1 MSFRGI
7 RPVLLACTALCSFT
21 AAVPVVAQEAAKT
34 AENSGS
40 NGQTELSTITVKG
53 QKVVK
58 GSVEDTPVATH
69 TSADQLQKKQIDDVD
84 DLGNTVEPSVTYVKN
99 SKSVNIRGLEADRVL
114 TTIDGIPVPYF
125 FDTVYSYGG
134 GADTYDFTSL
144 SSVDVLHSA
153 DSSRAG
159 SGALGGALLLHTYE
173 PEDLIGDGKSF
184 GGIVKLG
191 YDGSDRSLTASGA
204 IAKKFGN
211 TSVLFQSSYK
221 YGHET
226 ETTGDVGGTR
236 GTRTEADP
244 MSYNDRN
251 FLFKIRQELEGGH
264 MIGLTA
270 EHYDYNSKKDYKS
283 NTSYGTTYRA
293 GDYDYI
299 QDKGRDRVSLDYVY
313 DSTSADSWIDSA
325 FATLYWQRATRVEGT
340 SSYRLTAPIGIYDRS
355 MESEQRDYGFNGYAN
370 SDFSTGALNHKLTFG
385 TDLRFSQSSYYLAGQ
400 DTCSVTY
407 VSGCAYYHTNQSYSP
422 DVNSYKLGAFVEDKI
437 SLGNSPVS
445 LTPGLRVDW
454 YKEDPQET
462 DTYKGTM
469 PEGQDGARLSP
480 KLRAAWQATPDAE
493 LYAQFSTAFKSPN
506 AYQLYVDYDNSPLYR
521 SIGNPDLKP
530 ETSWGFD
537 VGANLGNEDFG
548 GRISAFTTRYKNFID
563 TSDIIRT
570 TGYVL
575 GTYEYINRANVR
587 ISGVEIEGHK
597 TFTNGINLHG
607 SMFYARGT
615 DLDTDE
621 LLSTV
626 APLKAIVGVG
636 YERQT
641 WGADVSLVAAAA
653 VSDDSSASTKPA
665 GYGVVNLT
673 GWWEPEQAKGLR
685 LQAGVYNLFDKQYYD
700 ALEVK
705 DVSNANALYSEAG
718 RYFKIAISQKF

>member
-1 MSFRGI
+1 MSSRGI
-7 RPVLLACTALCSFT
+7 RPLLLACTALCTIAAT
-21 AAVPVVAQEAAKT
+21 ASAFAQEADKKAT
-34 AENSGS
+34 DEGET
-40 NGQTELSTITVKG
+40 QLTTISVKG
-53 QKVVK
+53 QAVPK
-58 GSVEDTPVATH
+58 GSVEDTPLATR
-69 TSADQLQKKQIDDVD
+69 TTADTLQKKQIDDVD

-99 SKSVNIRGLEADRVL
+99 SKSVNIRGLQDDRVL

-125 FDTVYSYGG
+125 FDSVYNYGG
-134 GADTYDFTSL
+134 GADTYDFNSL

-184 GGIVKLG
+184 GGIAKLG
-191 YDGSDRSLTASGA
+191 YDSSDRSWTTSGA
-204 IAKKFGN
+204 IAKKFDN

-251 FLFKIRQELEGGH
+251 FLFKVRQELEGGNT
-264 MIGLTA
+264 IGVTA
-270 EHYDYNSKKDYKS
+270 EHYSYNSKKDYKS
-283 NTSYGTTYRA
+283 YSSYGTTYRA

-299 QDKGRDRVSLDYVY
+299 QDKGRDRISLDYKY

-325 FATLYWQRATRVEGT
+325 FATLYWQRATRTEGT
-340 SSYRLTAPIGIYDRS
+340 NAYRLTAPIGIYDRS

-370 SDFSTGALNHKLTFG
+370 SDFATGALNHKLTFG
-385 TDLRFSQSSYYLAGQ
+385 TDIRFSQSSYYLAGQ
-400 DTCSVTY
+400 DSCSVTY
-407 VSGCAYYHTNQSYSP
+407 VSGCAYYHINQAYSP
-422 DVNSYKLGAFVEDKI
+422 DVNSYKLGVFAEDKI
-437 SLGNSPVS
+437 TLGSSPVS
-445 LTPGLRVDW
+445 LTPGLRFDW
-454 YKEDPQET
+454 YKEDPQ
-462 DTYKGTM
+462 DTASYKGTM
-469 PEGQDGARLSP
+469 PEGQDGAHVSP

-506 AYQLYVDYDNSPLYR
+506 AYQLYVDYDNAPLYR

-615 DLDTDE
+615 DLDTDV
-621 LLSTV
+621 LLDTV
-626 APLKAIVGVG
+626 PPLKAIVGIG
-636 YERQT
+636 YERET
-641 WGADVSLVAAAA
+641 WGTDISMVAAAA
-653 VSDDSSASTKPA
+653 VSDKSNASTKPA

-673 GWWEPEQAKGLR
+673 GWWEPEQVKGLR
-685 LQAGVYNLFDKQYYD
+685 VQAGVYNLFDKQYFD

-705 DVSNANALYSEAG
+705 DVANANALYSEAG